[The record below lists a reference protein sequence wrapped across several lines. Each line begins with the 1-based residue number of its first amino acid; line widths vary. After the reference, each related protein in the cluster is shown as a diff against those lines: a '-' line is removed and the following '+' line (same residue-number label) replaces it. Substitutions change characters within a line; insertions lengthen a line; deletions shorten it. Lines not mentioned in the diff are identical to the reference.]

1 MNTTKRRGEGLM
13 GYEIRREMVSFLYKK
28 EKIIAEFEIFSLCVQ
43 RVKFLKDNRPCT
55 SLHNSINEFSSSW
68 NLLKDLYREFKA
80 TLSLLCIRVFIC
92 NDKSDIIANAPT
104 AECYCFSPSSFFQA
118 IATVVLHMKYE
129 EKRRNEMTSL
139 LPPHIT
145 CILHL

>member
-43 RVKFLKDNRPCT
+43 RVKFLKGNRPCT